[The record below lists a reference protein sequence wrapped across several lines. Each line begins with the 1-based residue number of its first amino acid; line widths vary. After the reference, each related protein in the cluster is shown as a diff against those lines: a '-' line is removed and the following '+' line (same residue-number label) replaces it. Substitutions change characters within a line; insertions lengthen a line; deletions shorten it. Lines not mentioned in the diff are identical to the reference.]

1 MINYI
6 KSFLNIFS
14 LFPSSKNYDELTLDL
29 NHSMQDFYDR
39 MGWGK
44 YSYPNNNCSFI
55 SKNNIDRILEAEQRF
70 NNAIDDYL
78 YSTKQEIITYYDH
91 NPIIKDPARRRINKY
106 L

>member
-1 MINYI
+1 MN
-6 KSFLNIFS
+6 SFCKGFFS
-14 LFPSSKNYDELTLDL
+14 LFDSMFPRSTEEQLNEL
-29 NHSMQDFYDR
+29 NNSMQDLYDR

-55 SKNNIDRILEAEQRF
+55 SKNDIDRILEAEQRF
-70 NNAIDDYL
+70 NIAIDDYL

-91 NPIIKDPARRRINKY
+91 NPIIRDPSRRRINKY